1 MINQSPKRSSTQ
13 FSRTPP
19 ALPPAV
25 ILIATQLGENIGM
38 AARAMHNF
46 GLADLR
52 LVAPRPGWSQAKA
65 IAAAAGGADVL
76 AAARIYP
83 TLEQASEDLNYL
95 IAATARPR
103 DMNKEIMP
111 PQEAIAEIAAHPASG
126 IIFGPERSGLDNA
139 AIALCDAITF
149 IPANPAFSSL
159 NLAQAV
165 LILAFHWFAAA
176 RTAAARTAAAQD
188 AATERTTP
196 FRQGAV
202 LAKKSELVG
211 LFNHLETE
219 LEAAGFFHPV
229 AKRAIMVRN
238 IRNIFHRARLSDA
251 EIRALRGIIAALVY
265 KKK

>member
-1 MINQSPKRSSTQ
+1 MINQSPKRSRSQ
-13 FSRTPP
+13 FSPPPP

-25 ILIATQLGENIGM
+25 ILIGTQLGENIGM

-176 RTAAARTAAAQD
+176 RTAAAQD

>member
-19 ALPPAV
+19 ALPPALPPAV
-25 ILIATQLGENIGM
+25 ILIGTQLGENIGM

-111 PQEAIAEIAAHPASG
+111 PQEAIAEIAAHPAAG

-165 LILAFHWFAAA
+165 LILVFHWFAAA
-176 RTAAARTAAAQD
+176 QAQGGE
-188 AATERTTP
+188 AERTTP

>member
-1 MINQSPKRSSTQ
+1 MINQSPKRSRSQ
-13 FSRTPP
+13 FSTPPPVLPP

-25 ILIATQLGENIGM
+25 ILIGTQLGENIGM

-83 TLEQASEDLNYL
+83 TLEQASKNLNYL

-176 RTAAARTAAAQD
+176 QAQGGEV
-188 AATERTTP
+188 ERTTP

>member
-1 MINQSPKRSSTQ
+1 MINQSPKRSRSQ
-13 FSRTPP
+13 FSPPPPALPP

-25 ILIATQLGENIGM
+25 ILIGTQLGENIGM

-83 TLEQASEDLNYL
+83 TLEQASKDLNYL

-149 IPANPAFSSL
+149 IPANPAFSSF

-165 LILAFHWFAAA
+165 LILAFHWFAVAQGDEHK
-176 RTAAARTAAAQD
+176 RTI
-188 AATERTTP
+188 P

-229 AKRAIMVRN
+229 AKRAIMARN

>member
-1 MINQSPKRSSTQ
+1 
-13 FSRTPP
+13 
-19 ALPPAV
+19 
-25 ILIATQLGENIGM
+25 M

-52 LVAPRPGWSQAKA
+52 LVAPRPGWSEAKA
-65 IAAAAGGADVL
+65 TAAAAGGADVL

-111 PQEAIAEIAAHPASG
+111 PQDAIAEIAAHPASG

-176 RTAAARTAAAQD
+176 RTAVAQGDEHKRTI
-188 AATERTTP
+188 P

>member
-1 MINQSPKRSSTQ
+1 MINQSPKRSATQ
-13 FSRTPP
+13 FSRPPP
-19 ALPPAV
+19 AI
-25 ILIATQLGENIGM
+25 ILMATQLGENIGM

-52 LVAPRPGWSQAKA
+52 LVAPRHGWSQAKA
-65 IAAAAGGADVL
+65 AAAAAGGADVL

-83 TLEQASEDLNYL
+83 TLEEASKDLNYL

-103 DMNKEIMP
+103 DMNKEVMP
-111 PQEAIAEIAAHPASG
+111 PQEAIAEIAVHPAAG

-165 LILAFHWFAAA
+165 LIFAFHWFAAA
-176 RTAAARTAAAQD
+176 RTAVARTAVAQGD
-188 AATERTTP
+188 EHKRTIP

-211 LFNHLETE
+211 LFNHLEIE

-229 AKRAIMVRN
+229 AKRAIMARN

>member
-13 FSRTPP
+13 FS

-25 ILIATQLGENIGM
+25 ILIGTQLGENIGM

-65 IAAAAGGADVL
+65 SAAAAGGADVL

-83 TLEQASEDLNYL
+83 TLEEASEDLNYL

-111 PQEAIAEIAAHPASG
+111 PQEAIAEISAHPAAG

-165 LILAFHWFAAA
+165 LIFAFHWFAAA
-176 RTAAARTAAAQD
+176 RTAATRTAVAHGD
-188 AATERTTP
+188 EHKRTIP

-238 IRNIFHRARLSDA
+238 IRNIFHRASLSDA